1 MAVMYVAGGSLDAS
15 SLRLNRDDFERLARV
30 EEDVTIDM
38 SDVSYMDPSGIG
50 ALVFVFKRVR
60 AAGREFKLINARG
73 QPRQLLE
80 QVGLTQKQIKP
91 FGRKLPART
100 SVAVLPT
107 QAGLDPVDR
116 RSGT

>member
-38 SDVSYMDPSGIG
+38 SDVSYMDPSGVG
-50 ALVFVFKRVR
+50 ALVFVLKRVR

-80 QVGLTQKQIKP
+80 QVGLTQKRFKP
-91 FGRKLPART
+91 FQRSQAARAPVEILPA
-100 SVAVLPT
+100 
-107 QAGLDPVDR
+107 QAELDPVDR
-116 RSGT
+116 RSST